1 MQLGL
6 RTTMW
11 APPNAAGSLLA
22 SGMPSLLKFKDQPG
36 REFALR
42 TCLASELQAL
52 HPPPPSSGLRGA
64 NSLLAFCSQ
73 VLNLSSWKR
82 LAGQRQGLPAAAK
95 CQGCRLAPGLPLGLV
110 SSLPTRLPAQP
121 NALTPLSLQLGARP
135 ASPFLWSLCVGNSP
149 HGLVDLPLP
158 VHIQPT
164 CPSEISPPPGS
175 LPDCPSQLPSRMAY
189 RVCHPQD

>member
-110 SSLPTRLPAQP
+110 SSAPHQAPGPAKCINPSLPAAWCTPGQP
-121 NALTPLSLQLGARP
+121 
-135 ASPFLWSLCVGNSP
+135 
-149 HGLVDLPLP
+149 LPLVP
-158 VHIQPT
+158 LHREFSSRPGRSPST
-164 CPSEISPPPGS
+164 CPHPAH
-175 LPDCPSQLPSRMAY
+175 LPF
-189 RVCHPQD
+189 